1 MSLIN
6 DALKRAKEAQRQAP
20 PPSSPQMQFRPV
32 EPSQHPRHGLSLI
45 VPAAL
50 AAVALLVLLFVWQWA
65 QRRTAQGPQEVRA
78 LTPPAAQATIAP
90 QLATPPPVLVAA
102 AAEPSPPAE
111 PSPRPDAVTE
121 VANLLPVTSPTTPA
135 GPPLGQE
142 QESNDAPSASIAPPP
157 VPKSP
162 PLRLQGIVFNPRRP
176 CVVINGRTLFVGE
189 KLGDARVVA
198 IDRESATLVST
209 GGTNVLTM
217 SE

>member
-1 MSLIN
+1 
-6 DALKRAKEAQRQAP
+6 
-20 PPSSPQMQFRPV
+20 MQFRPV

-50 AAVALLVLLFVWQWA
+50 AVVALLALLFVWQWA
-65 QRRTAQGPQEVRA
+65 QRRTAHRPQEVRA
-78 LTPPAAQATIAP
+78 LTPPATQATIAQQP
-90 QLATPPPVLVAA
+90 AAPPPVLVAA

-142 QESNDAPSASIAPPP
+142 QESNDTPSASIAPPP